1 MATQTTVL
9 VTQTDDLT
17 GEQFEEGKG
26 ETVSYSFDGQR
37 YEIDLTS
44 KNAAA
49 FRKAFEKYVKVSRA
63 KGSARKAG
71 EVSEATVIREWARK
85 NGHKVSDRGRIPE
98 EVVTAYHNA
107 NK

>member
-9 VTQTDDLT
+9 VSHTDDLT
-17 GEQFEEGKG
+17 GETFEEGKG
-26 ETVSYSFDGQR
+26 ETVAYSFDGQK
-37 YEIDLTS
+37 YEIDLTA

-63 KGSARKAG
+63 KGSARKTG
-71 EVSEATVIREWARK
+71 EPSEATVIREWA
-85 NGHKVSDRGRIPE
+85 NANNHKVSDRGRIPAD
-98 EVVTAYHNA
+98 VVAAYHAA